1 MTFFEK
7 EQCLVEAVSKLT
19 YCQAF
24 LGGILKKTQVQKN
37 SGFREKTQ
45 IFSPKNPVF
54 RNFEI
59 NLLNKLRKNS
69 AQTPKN
75 SGQMAKNSAF
85 GIFLN
90 FEIFE
95 KVPRKSLK

>member
-1 MTFFEK
+1 M
-7 EQCLVEAVSKLT
+7 
-19 YCQAF
+19 QAF
-24 LGGILKKTQVQKN
+24 FWGILKKTQVQKN

-45 IFSPKNPVF
+45 IFSPETPVF

-95 KVPRKSLK
+95 KVPKKKPVVFSVVGVGRTNYALLP

>member
-1 MTFFEK
+1 MADFGTKQNNAGFFWGHFE
-7 EQCLVEAVSKLT
+7 
-19 YCQAF
+19 
-24 LGGILKKTQVQKN
+24 KN

-45 IFSPKNPVF
+45 IFSPETPVF
-54 RNFEI
+54 RNFEKKK
-59 NLLNKLRKNS
+59 LVNKHRKNS

-95 KVPRKSLK
+95 KVPKKKACLIN

>member
-1 MTFFEK
+1 MHR
-7 EQCLVEAVSKLT
+7 
-19 YCQAF
+19 QAF
-24 LGGILKKTQVQKN
+24 FLGGGGILKKTQVQKN
-37 SGFREKTQ
+37 SGFRKKTQ
-45 IFSPKNPVF
+45 IFLPETPVF

-59 NLLNKLRKNS
+59 NFLNKLRKNS

-95 KVPRKSLK
+95 KVPPPQKKKGLEYA

>member
-1 MTFFEK
+1 MWVCYIAYAGFF
-7 EQCLVEAVSKLT
+7 L
-19 YCQAF
+19 
-24 LGGILKKTQVQKN
+24 GILKKTQVRKK

-45 IFSPKNPVF
+45 IFSPETPVF

-59 NLLNKLRKNS
+59 NLLNELRKNS
-69 AQTPKN
+69 AQTPTN

-85 GIFLN
+85 RIFLN

-95 KVPRKSLK
+95 KVPKKQA